1 LEAVEDKIRRI
12 DFTMKSPWIVPN
24 NVASHAL
31 TSDGEEQGHPL
42 RSDEPRTHGWDN
54 RNYIYK
60 LKEWRNIL
68 LVSMYNVIGR
78 RKDPHIKGW

>member
-1 LEAVEDKIRRI
+1 MSLEH
-12 DFTMKSPWIVPN
+12 M
-24 NVASHAL
+24 
-31 TSDGEEQGHPL
+31 DGMGQ
-42 RSDEPRTHGWDN
+42 

-78 RKDPHIKGW
+78 RKDPHIKGWKTVAGRV